1 MREGS
6 PFVFGFVGA
15 LGVLLAYFLVQA
27 VLSARS
33 VLVLIVVA
41 MFLAVGLDPLVQSM
55 VRRGLRRGA
64 AITIVSLGVLA
75 VFVGFGAAVV
85 PPLVEQTTEFAQTI
99 PGYLEDLEANERIQ
113 ELNEQYAV
121 IDNIQSYITSGE
133 LGERLFG
140 GILGVGRIVL
150 NAVFSALTVLFLT
163 LYFLLALPA
172 IKRQGYRLVPASRR
186 RRVSLL
192 ADEVLRRIG
201 GYVSGAIVVGTLAGV
216 TSYVFLTIIDVPYA
230 LALAILAGLLS
241 LVPMV
246 GATIAA
252 LIVATIASFQSIA
265 LGIACL
271 AFYLVYQQIENYVI
285 YPRVMKRSVD
295 VPAAVTVIAALLGG
309 ALLGVVGA
317 LLAIPTAAGLLL
329 IVREVVIPRLDRL

>member
-1 MREGS
+1 
-6 PFVFGFVGA
+6 
-15 LGVLLAYFLVQA
+15 
-27 VLSARS
+27 
-33 VLVLIVVA
+33 
-41 MFLAVGLDPLVQSM
+41 
-55 VRRGLRRGA
+55 
-64 AITIVSLGVLA
+64 
-75 VFVGFGAAVV
+75 
-85 PPLVEQTTEFAQTI
+85 
-99 PGYLEDLEANERIQ
+99 
-113 ELNEQYAV
+113 
-121 IDNIQSYITSGE
+121 
-133 LGERLFG
+133 
-140 GILGVGRIVL
+140 VGRIVL
-150 NAVFSALTVLFLT
+150 NAVFSAFTVLFLT

-201 GYVSGAIVVGTLAGV
+201 GYVSGAIVVGTLAGL
-216 TSYVFLTIIDVPYA
+216 TSYVFLMIIDVPYV
-230 LALAILAGLLS
+230 LAILAGLLS
-241 LVPMV
+241 LIPVI

-252 LIVATIASFQSIA
+252 VIVATIATFQSIV

-285 YPRVMKRSVD
+285 YPRVMKRSVN
-295 VPAAVTVIAALLGG
+295 VPAAVTVIAALLGGALLGG